1 MQQRYSV
8 SHNGQ
13 EVGPFTKD
21 EILQKLKGD
30 ELFPTDYVYVEAQAD
45 WIALFEFAPDVF
57 AVETPKV
64 EKTPVKQSSDLV
76 VDAKTL
82 PEISL
87 KAPESV
93 AVVKAEKAPKVIP
106 PVPKKTTAVET
117 KVEAK
122 ADAKVEAPALQNQK
136 AEAQKNDTKKNEVKI
151 DQVNLDGGVG
161 TIELLQYTA
170 GEVQLELKSEKLK
183 SDGAEKF
190 LVTAAPA
197 ASLKISGPEQ
207 LTAGESCRIEIE
219 AVDKWGNCDTNFSGK
234 ISLSLSE
241 GAEVKGGEASLSQG
255 RGSFEFVSKKAEK
268 ITVSMGKLN
277 SLDTSANW
285 SVAFQAGPAVRLV
298 VESPAEVVAGQP
310 VKVQVRAV
318 DEFGNLA
325 TTCNESVKLAVN
337 APAKMSA
344 A

>member
-21 EILQKLKGD
+21 EILQKLKID

-45 WIALFEFAPDVF
+45 WIALFEFAPDALV
-57 AVETPKV
+57 VETPKA
-64 EKTPVKQSSDLV
+64 EKTTTAKQSSDVV

-87 KAPESV
+87 KAPEPSV
-93 AVVKAEKAPKVIP
+93 VAKAEKVPTAIP
-106 PVPKKTTAVET
+106 PVPKKTAAIET
-117 KVEAK
+117 KVES
-122 ADAKVEAPALQNQK
+122 K
-136 AEAQKNDTKKNEVKI
+136 AEVPAVQNSKAETLKNETKKSEVKI
-151 DQVNLDGGVG
+151 DQVTLDGGVG

-183 SDGAEKF
+183 SEGAEKF
-190 LVTAAPA
+190 VVSAAPA
-197 ASLKISGPEQ
+197 ASLKLSGPEQ
-207 LTAGESCRIEIE
+207 LTAGDSCQIDIE
-219 AVDKWGNCDTNFSGK
+219 AVDKWGNCDTNFTGK
-234 ISLSLSE
+234 ISISLSE
-241 GAEVKGGEASLSQG
+241 GAEVKGGEVSLKQG
-255 RGSFEFVSKKAEK
+255 RGVFEFVSKKAEK
-268 ITVSMGKLN
+268 ITASMGKFGN
-277 SLDTSANW
+277 LDTSASW
-285 SVAFQAGPAVRLV
+285 SVAYQAGPAVRLV
-298 VESPAEVVAGQP
+298 VESPTEVVAGQP

-337 APAKMSA
+337 APAKSSA

>member
-21 EILQKLKGD
+21 EILQKLKID
-30 ELFPTDYVYVEAQAD
+30 ELFPTDYVYVEAKAD
-45 WIALFEFAPDVF
+45 WIALIEFAPDVF
-57 AVETPKV
+57 AVEAPKI
-64 EKTPVKQSSDLV
+64 ESTTSAKQSMEAV

-87 KAPESV
+87 RAPEPV
-93 AVVKAEKAPKVIP
+93 AVVKSEKAPNVIP
-106 PVPKKTTAVET
+106 PVPKKTATVET
-117 KVEAK
+117 KVE
-122 ADAKVEAPALQNQK
+122 PK
-136 AEAQKNDTKKNEVKI
+136 AEIPAVQNPKAESLKSETKKIEVKI
-151 DQVNLDGGVG
+151 DLVTLDAGVG

-183 SDGAEKF
+183 SEGAEKF
-190 LVTAAPA
+190 VVSAAPA
-197 ASLKISGPEQ
+197 ASLKLSGPEQ
-207 LTAGESCRIEIE
+207 LTAGDSCQIEIE

-234 ISLSLSE
+234 ISISLSE
-241 GAEVKGGEASLSQG
+241 GAEVKGGEASLKQG
-255 RGSFEFVSKKAEK
+255 RGIFEFVSKKAEK
-268 ITVSMGKLN
+268 ITASIVKFGN
-277 SLDTSANW
+277 LDTTASW

-310 VKVQVRAV
+310 IKVQVRAV

-337 APAKMSA
+337 APAKHSA

>member
-1 MQQRYSV
+1 MQQRFSV

-13 EVGPFTKD
+13 EVGPYTKD
-21 EILQKLKGD
+21 EIIQKLKVD

-45 WIALFEFAPDVF
+45 WIALIEFAPDAF
-57 AVETPKV
+57 AVEASKAD
-64 EKTPVKQSSDLV
+64 KTNTSAKQSTDVV

-93 AVVKAEKAPKVIP
+93 AVAKEEKAPKVIP
-106 PVPKKTTAVET
+106 PVPNKVTAAGT
-117 KVEAK
+117 KVEPK
-122 ADAKVEAPALQNQK
+122 AEAPAIQAQK
-136 AEAQKNDTKKNEVKI
+136 TEAQKGDSKKSEVKL
-151 DQVNLDGGVG
+151 DQVTLDGGVG

-190 LVTAAPA
+190 VVSAAPA
-197 ASLKISGPEQ
+197 ASLKLAGPEQ
-207 LTAGESCRIEIE
+207 LTAGDSCRIEFE

-234 ISLSLSE
+234 VSVSLSE
-241 GAEVKGGEASLSQG
+241 GAEVKGGEVNLKQG
-255 RGSFEFVSKKAEK
+255 RGYFEFVSKKAEK
-268 ITVSMGKLN
+268 IAASMGKFGN
-277 SLDTSANW
+277 LDTSAIW
-285 SVAFQAGPAVRLV
+285 SVVYQAGPAVRLI
-298 VESPAEVVAGQP
+298 VESPTEVVAGQP

-337 APAKMSA
+337 APAKSSA